1 VSAIGAGVGALAGY
15 KDPKNGGAVVQK
27 TSHLM
32 DRVITSLD
40 SNSDSS
46 YKKAAFGLEWPP
58 GVKEAWEESIA
69 KSKEPAPL
77 TPAELATENAKTLA
91 AKTADSLLQI
101 NQLMQ
106 GLPRG
111 EIRAMTPMGSF
122 SSFNPVG
129 VRLKGLANI
138 GNNIANGFV
147 GLEKEKWAIKN
158 DAVAYATGGQRSV
171 ITRKFEPSSE
181 ILKSFQNGTV
191 LQDTANLAG
200 STVLNT
206 LKAPFDFM
214 DGMRYGNSE
223 KIGNGGEVLIG
234 LVGGAAG
241 LSRARVTGGWE
252 PNLKAGGTFSKE
264 APYVIRYDASYP
276 GRPDPK
282 FSLDSLSFNEPI
294 GYNSRGFP
302 RDAGEFWRGWSNL
315 YPDSLSKSNRYLI
328 ENYNDLKV
336 SPRVDDV
343 WIKAFPEHGNYMGDV
358 LMHHHV
364 DFGQYTIPVP
374 GKTHVGSGGP
384 WHQ

>member
-1 VSAIGAGVGALAGY
+1 
-15 KDPKNGGAVVQK
+15 
-27 TSHLM
+27 M

-46 YKKAAFGLEWPP
+46 YKKAAYGIEWAP

-111 EIRAMTPMGSF
+111 EIRAMTPMESF
-122 SSFNPVG
+122 STFNPVG

-138 GNNIANGFV
+138 GNNIASGFV
-147 GLEKEKWAIKN
+147 GLVKENWAIKN
-158 DAVAYATGGQRSV
+158 DGVAYATGGQRSV
-171 ITRKFEPSSE
+171 VTGKFEPSSA
-181 ILKSFQNGTV
+181 ILNSLQNGTV

-200 STVLNT
+200 RTVVDT

-223 KIGNGGEVLIG
+223 KIGR
-234 LVGGAAG
+234 GGAALIG
-241 LSRARVTGGWE
+241 SVSGAAGFSRARVTGGWE

-264 APYVIRYDASYP
+264 APYVIRYDPSYP